1 MSTVKSIL
9 YGTTTDNNIFPV
21 VISNDTNLLIT
32 QSNVIP
38 TNGSF
43 MLGSANGDI
52 IQADSAPKATTSPD
66 GYKGWYYI
74 NQKGVQTGLKM
85 NWYFYDG
92 TSHNY
97 TVADVREITAT
108 VALRHPLNRPFFVLY
123 TKTGSSR
130 TYTTNELLIEGE
142 KVLFY
147 FAETG
152 YIPQNNDQLRLVRL
166 TLDHDDG
173 LVEPAMPV
181 QYLSIHSNSSDPTG
195 EFEVVV
201 ENLGFR
207 INNITCNYNL
217 ETPET
222 GGGGTSS
229 NVNILTSVPL
239 DVNVLSSVA
248 VDVANTAL
256 TSMTFT
262 NSTFGNKL
270 LNVFTPELVN
280 VHIIGQEND
289 IKVDVIN
296 NEPIKTIQTNSTT
309 NYLYVLT
316 DFVDGVSPSINIV
329 KSNIQ
334 AIFGIGTISG
344 TGLGVSLGIEYSA
357 DNTTWYNSQT
367 SLYINNAISFGSS
380 YQLGA
385 PYIRLVLGGSVSG
398 LTVNI
403 CCK

>member
-9 YGTTTDNNIFPV
+9 YGTTTSNNIFPV
-21 VISNDTNLLIT
+21 VISDENTLIT

-52 IQADSAPKATTSPD
+52 IQADSDPKATTSPD

-74 NQKGVQTGLKM
+74 NKKGTQTGLKM

-108 VALRHPLNRPFFVLY
+108 VALRHPLNKPFFVLY

-130 TYTTNELLIEGE
+130 VYTTNELLIEGE

-147 FAETG
+147 FAQTG

-166 TLDHDDG
+166 VPTIDNG

-181 QYLSIHSNSSDPTG
+181 QYLSIHSNSSDPAG

-207 INNITCNYNL
+207 IDNITCNYEL
-217 ETPET
+217 LTPET
-222 GGGGTSS
+222 GGGTSS
-229 NVNILTSVPL
+229 DVNILSSVPL

-256 TSMTFT
+256 SAMTFT
-262 NSTFGNKL
+262 TSSVGAKL
-270 LNVFTPELVN
+270 LNVFTPELTN

-289 IKVDVIN
+289 LTVEVVN
-296 NEPIKTIQTNSTT
+296 NEPIKTIQTNTTT
-309 NYLYVLT
+309 NYLYTLT

-329 KSNIQ
+329 KSNLQ

-344 TGLGVSLGIEYSA
+344 MGLGVSLGIEYSA
-357 DNTTWYNSQT
+357 DNVNWYNSQT
-367 SLYINNAISFGSS
+367 SLYINNAISFGAS

-385 PYIRLVLGGSVSG
+385 PYIRLVLGGTVSG